1 MAPPKLAS
9 LVHSR
14 TMLRDLLISFF
25 TFSFSPLKK
34 SKMRN
39 VRRHRF
45 RERSRMRQL
54 ANLEQWDQATV
65 NPVAVCGPICPQARR
80 LSLPLLSEFIFS
92 LAAWACSEM
101 PEFNLLEQKTTSET
115 LSHDCVKEPK
125 PHIRTLWLVW
135 KSRNV
140 MCVLHWELRTYEPT
154 SNYSPPSRH
163 VFN

>member
-1 MAPPKLAS
+1 
-9 LVHSR
+9 
-14 TMLRDLLISFF
+14 MLEGTVLE
-25 TFSFSPLKK
+25 
-34 SKMRN
+34 N
-39 VRRHRF
+39 GAAQ
-45 RERSRMRQL
+45 RQL

-80 LSLPLLSEFIFS
+80 LSLHLLSEFIFS

-115 LSHDCVKEPK
+115 PSHDCVKEPK